1 MDLLM
6 NRNSL
11 PSHGTRHSTYLI
23 SEHLHGSLIYV
34 LFGSLP
40 ILFLLLFFLYCSKT
54 RLCLWEDK
62 WLQIVVCRLLP
73 PAGVVC
79 CHLPVSPSV
88 QHRSFHTGQQL
99 KLTVPLSPIWT
110 SALASSHQLNEA
122 RWPWGSTAEEKKK
135 TWASRPDV
143 RVTGHLRK
151 VSGRAREVPPLSSS
165 DDPGQMSHV
174 FTLGE
179 LSSESLPQPHL
190 WPTHRRW
197 IVSIFLEGPLEI
209 NLNFQSHIMVLCS
222 QQTQDPAGLFQLTCG
237 L

>member
-6 NRNSL
+6 NKNSL

-54 RLCLWEDK
+54 SLCLWEDK
-62 WLQIVVCRLLP
+62 WLRIVVCRLLP

-110 SALASSHQLNEA
+110 SALDPWPLPTSSVKQGGPGA
-122 RWPWGSTAEEKKK
+122 VQQRKKK
-135 TWASRPDV
+135 KNGLQGLMWESQ
-143 RVTGHLRK
+143 VT
-151 VSGRAREVPPLSSS
+151 
-165 DDPGQMSHV
+165 
-174 FTLGE
+174 
-179 LSSESLPQPHL
+179 
-190 WPTHRRW
+190 
-197 IVSIFLEGPLEI
+197 
-209 NLNFQSHIMVLCS
+209 
-222 QQTQDPAGLFQLTCG
+222 
-237 L
+237 